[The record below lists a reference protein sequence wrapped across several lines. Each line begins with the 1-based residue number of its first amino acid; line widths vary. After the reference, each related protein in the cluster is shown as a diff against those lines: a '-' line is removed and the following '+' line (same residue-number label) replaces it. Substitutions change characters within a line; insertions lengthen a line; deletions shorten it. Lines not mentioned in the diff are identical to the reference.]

1 MSEHFKIQ
9 NKHEIQ
15 WDSRYWFSYHL
26 LDYVIIFIKNKLPS
40 WAYWDN
46 GCEDE
51 FVFVTYEIESLL
63 NNIKEGK
70 VEFPFEEISETDIKG
85 SGYTKEKFNSELIE
99 FLEKLV
105 ELGNKT
111 DGYSY
116 VDII

>member
-15 WDSRYWFSYHL
+15 WDSRYWFSCHL

-46 GCEDE
+46 GYEDE
-51 FVFVTYEIESLL
+51 FVFVTDEIESLL
-63 NNIKEGK
+63 NNMKDGK
-70 VEFPFEEISETDIKG
+70 VEFPFEKIPEIDIKE
-85 SGYTKEKFNSELIE
+85 SGYTKENFNSELIK

-105 ELGNKT
+105 ELGKKT

-116 VDII
+116 VDVI